1 MVAQPLLSSSPSV
14 EAAAAVTFDV
24 VSAFTSL
31 DPSGPQAG
39 APITE
44 WKYRIDRDHTG
55 DPYDDPADCEFDR
68 ELEQFP
74 ANFPDDC
81 SWPSVNSFEPGNYTT
96 GDVGESIATI
106 VTHGDWTDFEP
117 GGDYAG
123 GITLDNGK
131 YLVSVTAAGHK
142 IGGAHFTVTDAT
154 VSPELI
160 TVALDPYPLP
170 LVTLRARVFNDLSTN
185 GQID

>member
-1 MVAQPLLSSSPSV
+1 M
-14 EAAAAVTFDV
+14 
-24 VSAFTSL
+24 
-31 DPSGPQAG
+31 
-39 APITE
+39 
-44 WKYRIDRDHTG
+44 
-55 DPYDDPADCEFDR
+55 
-68 ELEQFP
+68 
-74 ANFPDDC
+74 
-81 SWPSVNSFEPGNYTT
+81 NSFEPGNYTT

-185 GQID
+185 GQIDYPAEEVGPGESMAGFTATINAWVASASVTRPATSSSRISVPTVMR